1 MRMMS
6 RKVWTAVA
14 GLSLLVTAAGCGDDD
29 DGAPSAQVRVVHA
42 SPDAPPVDV
51 LVDGREVVSDL
62 PYLDDSGYLGLRAG
76 ERTITVNAAGTP
88 TTVIDADVTLMAG
101 QPYTILAANLLAD
114 IEPLVLED
122 DLDAPPAGQ
131 AKLRVVHGAPS
142 APNVD
147 VYITAP
153 DAPLQ
158 QPTLTDVPFLGF
170 SDYLTVP
177 QGSYRVRVTPTGQS
191 TVVIDTGT
199 VGLAAGDVRTGI
211 AVDAP
216 GGGGPFSILL
226 LADER

>member
-1 MRMMS
+1 
-6 RKVWTAVA
+6 VAVA
-14 GLSLLVTAAGCGDDD
+14 GCGNGGH
-29 DGAPSAQVRVVHA
+29 GAPPAQVRVVHG

-51 LVDGREVVSDL
+51 LVDNRKVVSDL
-62 PYLDDSGYLGLRAG
+62 PYLDDSGYLAVAPGQRNLK
-76 ERTITVNAAGTP
+76 VNAAGTT
-88 TTVIDADVTLMAG
+88 TTVIDVDATLMAR
-101 QPYTILAANLLAD
+101 QAYTVLAANYLAA
-114 IEPLVLED
+114 IEPLLLED
-122 DLDAPPAGQ
+122 DLSEPPAGQ
-131 AKLRVVHGAPS
+131 ARLRVVHGAAG

-177 QGSYRVRVTPTGQS
+177 AGSYRVRVTPTGDS
-191 TVVIDTGT
+191 TVVIDTGP

-211 AVDAP
+211 AVDTP
-216 GGGGPFSILL
+216 GGGPPFSILL